1 MTTSDGVGDTRRRR
15 LRSAARFA
23 IAALTVT
30 AVALT
35 VLVWRAVADG
45 PAEAAD
51 VGETIALQ
59 AAPYGRELTVVL
71 PGSEVTAI
79 VGAPVDAIDHQL
91 LDVEYDDPRWSDSQD
106 LVASDDGSLVPITW
120 SIRALGGFLREDDP
134 TPIKIRLVAGDQR
147 VHLTSVVLDDTSAS
161 VDAFAPRSVAV
172 ALDGE
177 TDIDDLAVEVEYDGL
192 TQTAHVATGEVV
204 AGVAQALYDDRS
216 YTAGCTEVENPCA
229 FRAADPASTLRPD
242 QAHLI
247 ASYVTLYP
255 YDARLG
261 WAADGTL
268 WAGVRL
274 HLFGSTSFENAAGGY
289 WLVARQSAPS
299 VTLDGAVP
307 VRREGLPASRLDT
320 VGRVVFRVDAD
331 AEPRELTVE
340 QVVSLKGP
348 RAPADLPMRAQLDL
362 TTVANERISTG

>member
-15 LRSAARFA
+15 LRSAARLA

-30 AVALT
+30 AVVLT

-45 PAEAAD
+45 PAETAD
-51 VGETIALQ
+51 VGETIALE
-59 AAPYGRELTVVL
+59 AAPYGRELTVML

-120 SIRALGGFLREDDP
+120 SVRALGGFLREDDT

-147 VHLTSVVLDDTSAS
+147 VDLTSVVLDDTSAS

-177 TDIDDLAVEVEYDGL
+177 TDTDDLGVEVEYDGL
-192 TQTAHVATGEVV
+192 TQTAHVATGQID
-204 AGVAQALYDDRS
+204 AGVAQTLYENDRN
-216 YTAGCTEVENPCA
+216 YTAGCTEVENRCA

-242 QAHLI
+242 RANFI

-255 YDARLG
+255 YDAQLG
-261 WAADGTL
+261 WASDGTL

-274 HLFGSTSFENAAGGY
+274 HLFGSTSVENAAGRY

-299 VTLDGAVP
+299 VTLDGAVA
-307 VRREGLPASRLDT
+307 VRREGLTATKFDT
-320 VGRVVFRVDAD
+320 PGRVVFRVDAA
-331 AEPRELTVE
+331 AEPRELTVKLGL
-340 QVVSLKGP
+340 SLKGS
-348 RAPADLPMRAQLDL
+348 RAPADLPVRAQLDL
-362 TTVANERISTG
+362 TAVGVL